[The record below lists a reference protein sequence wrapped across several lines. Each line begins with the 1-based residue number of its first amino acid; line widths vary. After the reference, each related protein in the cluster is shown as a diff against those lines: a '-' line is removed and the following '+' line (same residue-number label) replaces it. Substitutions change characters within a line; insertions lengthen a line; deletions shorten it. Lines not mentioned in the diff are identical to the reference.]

1 MSYPPTCPSFHLS
14 LLTWLHRQEVHFQP
28 SHGKG
33 DLISGGM
40 GKEGRKEGHR
50 GGRGLDC
57 HAHSQSTPDH
67 QHFHLENSAWSH
79 GTLLPTRLLYTS
91 CRTVK
96 FHYPFCKTYGGNK
109 MLEDTPVTANDITE
123 ITINIIFNL
132 IKNSISKTLKLQML
146 TVPGGNQMKLYR
158 CVILWSC
165 ICIIEN
171 EYWLYLRFLLLFKPG
186 GIWTLHLVKIFPG
199 SPRFG
204 QTNKNIN
211 SLQAWQK
218 KNSNEWSLHP
228 LVIITWATLSHT
240 LISIISLESTFQ
252 WTSADC
258 RVRTNKVTSI
268 S

>member
-1 MSYPPTCPSFHLS
+1 MICSHSPCLTLPPIHPSICSSWPDPTEKKCIFS
-14 LLTWLHRQEVHFQP
+14 QP
-28 SHGKG
+28 TGKG
-33 DLISGGM
+33 TFSLEGWGRKDTVEA
-40 GKEGRKEGHR
+40 EGRIVM
-50 GGRGLDC
+50 
-57 HAHSQSTPDH
+57 HSLQSTPDH
-67 QHFHLENSAWSH
+67 QHFHLKSRAWSH

-171 EYWLYLRFLLLFKPG
+171 ECWLYLRFLLLFKPG

-204 QTNKNIN
+204 QTNK
-211 SLQAWQK
+211 K
-218 KNSNEWSLHP
+218 YK
-228 LVIITWATLSHT
+228 LSAGLT
-240 LISIISLESTFQ
+240 KRFL
-252 WTSADC
+252 
-258 RVRTNKVTSI
+258 TNGHFI
-268 S
+268 PR

>member
-1 MSYPPTCPSFHLS
+1 MSYPPTYPSFHLS
-14 LLTWLHRQEVHFQP
+14 LLTWPHTQVYFQP
-28 SHGKG
+28 ANRKG
-33 DLISGGM
+33 DLVSEGWGRKDTM
-40 GKEGRKEGHR
+40 EAEGRIVM
-50 GGRGLDC
+50 
-57 HAHSQSTPDH
+57 HSLQSTPDH
-67 QHFHLENSAWSH
+67 QHFHLKCSAWSH

-132 IKNSISKTLKLQML
+132 IKNSVSKTLKLQML

-171 EYWLYLRFLLLFKPG
+171 ECWLYLRFLLLFKPG
-186 GIWTLHLVKIFPG
+186 GIWTLHLLKIFTG

-204 QTNKNIN
+204 QTNKNTN
-211 SLQAWQK
+211 YLQA
-218 KNSNEWSLHP
+218 
-228 LVIITWATLSHT
+228 
-240 LISIISLESTFQ
+240 
-252 WTSADC
+252 
-258 RVRTNKVTSI
+258 
-268 S
+268 